1 MTISGL
7 KYSAALI
14 ILIFSTLSAQAESSN
29 IVIEVEAARIR
40 PVTTPDTTPLQDIP
54 GLTLRRQG
62 RGNPQT
68 DLSIRGSAFS
78 SAGVIIDGLPLR
90 NAQTEHWHASIAT
103 PASWLEQ
110 PSVLTGL
117 DRFRQ
122 STGHPAGSVAL
133 SLAPL
138 LSDENRFTIGGG
150 DYGTVFGGAELT
162 RVEHLE
168 ESTAGTSA
176 FISYNHSDQT
186 DAKGGNYLDRIT
198 TGGRAS
204 RLSDKIQADLLA
216 TISYSEFGAQGFYG
230 ASSTYPAEEELVDSM
245 VLGSIKFID
254 DPDAP
259 ASITAAWCQ
268 TDDTYILN
276 RYKPSIY
283 RNEHTTDFFAVHGD
297 KSTILTDSL
306 SIDTRAESE
315 LETIRSTSLGD
326 HDRSRGSL
334 AAIPNWRVGE
344 FTLSAGGSAE
354 FFSSDSTRFLPAAGV
369 EWEFKEDHALF
380 ANYTESL
387 RQPSYTELNYESP
400 DSLGNTGLERQH
412 TRTAETGLKENTE
425 SSRWKLTLFYER
437 TTESVDWVKANQASR
452 WNAVNLEETESYGA
466 EALAA
471 TEINSSTEIS
481 GSILFL
487 KKDISGDYYAGRYA
501 LDYPQLNGDIT
512 LKKQLTR
519 ELLLGLTQIV
529 SKYESNPLRKGGE
542 WLTDTTLNIQ
552 WLLPFSD
559 QLALNAGI
567 CNIFDDEFQFYP
579 GQDSLGRSVY
589 SSLTYSW

>member
-1 MTISGL
+1 M
-7 KYSAALI
+7 AI
-14 ILIFSTLSAQAESSN
+14 ILFRTFSAEAESSN

-40 PVTTPDTTPLQDIP
+40 PVTTPDSTPLQQIP
-54 GLTLRRQG
+54 GLTMRRQG

-68 DLSIRGSAFS
+68 DLSIRGSSFS
-78 SAGVIIDGLPLR
+78 SAGLTMGGLSLR

-110 PSVLTGL
+110 PSVITGL

-138 LSDENRFTIGGG
+138 LSDENLITIGGG
-150 DYGTVFGGAELT
+150 NYGTVFGGAELT

-168 ESTAGTSA
+168 ESTVGTSA

-198 TGGRAS
+198 AGGRAS
-204 RLSDKIQADLLA
+204 RLSDKTQADLLA

-230 ASSTYPAEEELVDSM
+230 ASPSYPAEEELTDSM
-245 VLGSIKFID
+245 VLGSIKFIE

-259 ASITAAWCQ
+259 ASISAAWRQ

-283 RNEHTTDFFAVHGD
+283 KNEHTTDFFALHGD
-297 KSTILTDSL
+297 KRTILSDSL

-315 LETIRSTSLGD
+315 LETIRSESLGD

-334 AAIPNWRVGE
+334 AAIPNWRVGQ
-344 FTLSAGGSAE
+344 FTFSAGGSAE

-369 EWEFKEDHALF
+369 EWEFRENHALF
-380 ANYTESL
+380 VNYTESL

-412 TRTAETGLKENTE
+412 TRTTETGYKGNTE

-437 TTESVDWVKANQASR
+437 TTETVDWVKANQASR
-452 WNAVNLEETESYGA
+452 WSAVNLDETESYGA

-471 TEINSSTEIS
+471 KEINSSTELS
-481 GSILFL
+481 GSILML
-487 KKDISGDYYAGRYA
+487 EKDISGDYYAGRYA
-501 LDYPQLNGDIT
+501 LDYPQFSGELT
-512 LKKQLTR
+512 LKKQLNR
-519 ELLLGLTQIV
+519 ELLLALTQIV
-529 SKYESNPLRKGGE
+529 SKYESNPVRQGGD
-542 WLTDTTLNIQ
+542 WLTDTTINVQ
-552 WLLPFSD
+552 WLLPFAE